1 MSIFRPATARQMSLG
16 LTILRVATGIIF
28 AAHGGQKLFVYGLD
42 GVTGAFAG
50 MGVPLPQLIGPLVA
64 FLEFFGGIALVIG
77 LFTRVAALGLAVTML
92 GAMFMVHL
100 QNGFF
105 NPAGIEFPMA
115 LFAATLATLFTG
127 AGALSIDEVIASR
140 RLATATR

>member
-1 MSIFRPATARQMSLG
+1 MSIFRPATARQMSFG
-16 LTILRVATGIIF
+16 LTILRVVTGIIF
-28 AAHGGQKLFVYGLD
+28 TAHGGQKLFVYGLD
-42 GVTGAFAG
+42 GVAGAFAG
-50 MGVPLPQLIGPLVA
+50 MGVPLPDLIGPSVA
-64 FLEFFGGIALVIG
+64 FLEFFGGFALVIG

-92 GAMFMVHL
+92 GAMLTVHL

-140 RLATATR
+140 SALRTT